1 MTHIETQAESIAQL
15 ASYLDELSLQDITP
29 KYRREVKHRLEE
41 FQAYCAGQPPS
52 PYLARKFL
60 AQLRDQGYKPATIHV
75 YYFAIKPFLEFNG
88 IPFKLKLRRPHHLPA
103 YHSTQQINSML
114 QIITNRPDKWAK
126 LKHRDN
132 LIILM
137 LALTGVR
144 EAELLNLRP
153 YDISDGFIYIRSGK
167 GDKDRTIP
175 ICQDLVKPLTTYIN
189 DNHIQPTQ
197 RLFSIKPRELYN
209 IVKKY
214 ALAAGITDL
223 SPHTLRHFFATTLVE
238 KGAQLRA
245 VQELLGHTKISTT
258 AVYLDVVP
266 QHLKSSIALLNQS
279 LSVSNNNISI
289 PGKKSRSKSLSLS
302 LSNEQ
307 NLKQGGVPQCG
318 SRSRRVKPSMQRLTS
333 QPLKA
338 SPSTGQASDPS
349 YAWARAA
356 PIAQQESPDGGD
368 IKQRYTSTESPIA
381 GSLESRP

>member
-1 MTHIETQAESIAQL
+1 MTHIEAQAQTIAQL

-41 FQAYCAGQPPS
+41 FQTYCAGQPPS

-60 AQLRDQGYKPATIHV
+60 AQLRDEGYKPATIQV

-114 QIITNRPDKWAK
+114 QIIASRPDKWAK

-175 ICQDLVKPLTTYIN
+175 LCQDLVKPLITYVN
-189 DNHIQPTQ
+189 NNHIQSTQ
-197 RLFSIKPRELYN
+197 RLFSIKARELYN
-209 IVKKY
+209 VVKKY
-214 ALAAGITDL
+214 ALAAGIPDL

-238 KGAQLRA
+238 KGAQIRA
-245 VQELLGHTKISTT
+245 VQELLGHTNISTT
-258 AVYLDVVP
+258 AVYLDVIP
-266 QHLKSSIALLNQS
+266 QHLKSSIALLSQS

-289 PGKKSRSKSLSLS
+289 PGKRSRSKSLSLS

-307 NLKQGGVPQCG
+307 NLKQRGAPQCG
-318 SRSRRVKPSMQRLTS
+318 SKSRRAKPSMQRLTS
-333 QPLKA
+333 RPLKA
-338 SPSTGQASDPS
+338 SPNTGPASDPS
-349 YAWARAA
+349 YALARAA
-356 PIAQQESPDGGD
+356 PIAQQESPGDGD
-368 IKQRYTSTESPIA
+368 IKQSYTSRESLIA
-381 GSLESRP
+381 GSLESKP